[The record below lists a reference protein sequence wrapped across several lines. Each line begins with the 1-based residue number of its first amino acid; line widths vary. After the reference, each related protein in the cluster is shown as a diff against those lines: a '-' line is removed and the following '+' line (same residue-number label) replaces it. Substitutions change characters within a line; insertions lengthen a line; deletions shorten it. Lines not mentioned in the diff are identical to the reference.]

1 MAIQSIQNQAP
12 ISMADLRGQQ
22 PAPVQTARPAEAQSS
37 EAQSAQQSATPPN
50 PLSQGANAKMAEE
63 SQKAVVEAANKANQA
78 ISAMKS
84 NLQFTVDDNTGI
96 NIVKVVDT
104 ETKQTI
110 RQIPSEEMITIAQR
124 LDELK
129 GLLVKNTA

>member
-12 ISMADLRGQQ
+12 ISMADLRGAQ
-22 PAPVQTARPAEAQSS
+22 PAPAQAQRPAVEQSS
-37 EAQSAQQSATPPN
+37 ETASQQNAAPQN
-50 PLSQGANAKMAEE
+50 PLSAGANEKMAEE
-63 SQKAVVEAANKANQA
+63 TQKAVVAAASKANQA
-78 ISAMKS
+78 IAAMKS

-96 NIVKVVDT
+96 NVVKVVDT

>member
-12 ISMADLRGQQ
+12 ISMADLRGAQ
-22 PAPVQTARPAEAQSS
+22 PAPAQAPRPVVEQSS
-37 EAQSAQQSATPPN
+37 DTASQQNAAPQN
-50 PLSQGANAKMAEE
+50 PLSAGANEKMAEE
-63 SQKAVVEAANKANQA
+63 TQKAVVAAASKANQA
-78 ISAMKS
+78 IAAMKS

-96 NIVKVVDT
+96 NVVKVVDT

>member
-12 ISMADLRGQQ
+12 VSMADLRGQQ
-22 PAPVQTARPAEAQSS
+22 QAPVQTQRPAEQRS
-37 EAQSAQQSATPPN
+37 ESVTQQSATPPN
-50 PLSQGANAKMAEE
+50 PLSAGANEKMAEE
-63 SQKAVVEAANKANQA
+63 THKAAVEAASKANQA

-84 NLQFTVDDNTGI
+84 NLQFMVDDNTGI
-96 NIVKVVDT
+96 NVVKVVDT

>member
-12 ISMADLRGQQ
+12 ISMADLRGAQ
-22 PAPVQTARPAEAQSS
+22 PASAQAQRPAVEQSS
-37 EAQSAQQSATPPN
+37 ETASQQNAAPQN
-50 PLSQGANAKMAEE
+50 PLSAGANEKMAEE
-63 SQKAVVEAANKANQA
+63 TQKAVVAAASKANQA
-78 ISAMKS
+78 IAAMKS

-96 NIVKVVDT
+96 NVVKVVDT